1 MLTSGSPSPVRICN
15 GVATG
20 VAGNNSPARQM
31 RTGGYHSQFWTVHS
45 RSNPQ
50 NLRIEN
56 PYQKRQQFAKDYSN
70 NHILPLTPGTTQ
82 KVSQALFASFKS
94 FEKEQQRLN
103 IPRDP
108 VQWNKINVMQWLEWV
123 RQEYALNGIRTDR
136 FNMTGKEMCQLGKDA
151 FLERAPPYVGDILW
165 EHLEVMKRDYHSDLS
180 MPHQLHMANNNNGN
194 GQPYIPEGTYQMSDS
209 IQTMAEMNGEA
220 VIPVNHLYEDNSD
233 YHNLEN
239 MQQQHAN
246 FYDHPEFYPILQENK
261 YRPIPTK
268 NISRA
273 QYIHEVT
280 GDNYYDHQP
289 YQTVPSIKSEC
300 AWSTQEYGQDISAQE
315 SWSMNNE
322 MRTNLHSASF
332 RSLQTSP
339 SDNTN
344 TGSDGKPVIQAA
356 ALAGY
361 SGSGPIQLW
370 QFLLELLTD
379 KSCQHF
385 ISWTGDG
392 WEFKLS
398 DPDEVARRW
407 GVRKNKPK
415 MNYEKLSRG
424 LRYYY
429 DKNIIHKTAG
439 KRYVY
444 RFVCDLQG
452 LLGYSPEELFEACDI
467 KPQKDKDDE

>member
-1 MLTSGSPSPVRICN
+1 MKFTI
-15 GVATG
+15 
-20 VAGNNSPARQM
+20 M
-31 RTGGYHSQFWTVHS
+31 VH
-45 RSNPQ
+45 
-50 NLRIEN
+50 EN

-103 IPRDP
+103 IP
-108 VQWNKINVMQWLEWV
+108 
-123 RQEYALNGIRTDR
+123 
-136 FNMTGKEMCQLGKDA
+136 
-151 FLERAPPYVGDILW
+151 
-165 EHLEVMKRDYHSDLS
+165 RDYHSDLS